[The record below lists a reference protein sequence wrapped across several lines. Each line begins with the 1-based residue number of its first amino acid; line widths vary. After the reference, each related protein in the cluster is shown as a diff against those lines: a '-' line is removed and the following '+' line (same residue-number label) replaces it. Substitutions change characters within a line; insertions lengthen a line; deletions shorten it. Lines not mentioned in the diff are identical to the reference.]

1 MQGKS
6 LHHLLTHESTP
17 CGSCKKIKVCVDR
30 RELARVGASGRD
42 MSSTRGRPV
51 AIYISL
57 FGVYFR
63 PFQHSTEAKV
73 AYFTAHLD
81 RVDRLEIMNSIYR
94 SRIENTPRDGEAV
107 NCDGL
112 ISSFPFL
119 ARKVHPPPK
128 SPHIYPFVSKY
139 GGGRVCGRV

>member
-1 MQGKS
+1 
-6 LHHLLTHESTP
+6 
-17 CGSCKKIKVCVDR
+17 
-30 RELARVGASGRD
+30 VGASGRD

-81 RVDRLEIMNSIYR
+81 GVDRLEIMNSIYR

-119 ARKVHPPPK
+119 ARKVHPPQSRLIFIPL
-128 SPHIYPFVSKY
+128 FRNM
-139 GGGRVCGRV
+139 GGDEFAEGSDRDRGEFIF